1 MSKIVV
7 DANVAIKLV
16 LPEIYSSAALKLRN
30 INYELLVPDFFF
42 PEIGNI
48 LWKRVRRSEMISC
61 PGDCPLLNWF
71 LGSAWEPRSRG
82 SASLGDRRGRASRRH
97 S

>member
-1 MSKIVV
+1 MEVLTHRDKLELAAELIH
-7 DANVAIKLV
+7 NV
-16 LPEIYSSAALKLRN
+16 
-30 INYELLVPDFFF
+30 
-42 PEIGNI
+42 
-48 LWKRVRRSEMISC
+48 
-61 PGDCPLLNWF
+61 LNWF